1 MDTVYRDRDGIVKRA
16 KWAGCARIRRA
27 AMRET
32 PWRSGPEAESP
43 GEERAAVAQTF
54 LVDTVADAL

>member
-1 MDTVYRDRDGIVKRA
+1 
-16 KWAGCARIRRA
+16 
-27 AMRET
+27 MRET